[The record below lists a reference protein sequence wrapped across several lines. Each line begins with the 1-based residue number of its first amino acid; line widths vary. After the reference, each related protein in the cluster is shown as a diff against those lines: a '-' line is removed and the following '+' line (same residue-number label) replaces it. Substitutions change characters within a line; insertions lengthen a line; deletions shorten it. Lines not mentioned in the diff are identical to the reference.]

1 MPSIIHKDVS
11 ASKVFIAASE
21 NALCGAH
28 QKGNVFKEHMF
39 DVYVAWSQSAS
50 DKPVLEQSSQAT
62 QEEYMKKGVCA
73 IYPEH
78 SADSIH
84 NHLKGQIAPEVMK

>member
-1 MPSIIHKDVS
+1 VISLQPEALRAVLWRLLCSSILNEDRPGYSNVEDVS

-39 DVYVAWSQSAS
+39 DVYVA
-50 DKPVLEQSSQAT
+50 
-62 QEEYMKKGVCA
+62 
-73 IYPEH
+73 
-78 SADSIH
+78 
-84 NHLKGQIAPEVMK
+84 